1 MDDIIFEKDYRETE
15 SAEYDK
21 WCDEV
26 FDRAVNCGMLKAYSE
41 AMDKIPKIIVPED
54 KKNYEYLLE
63 RCDAFVKQHR
73 GYIKG
78 IVDYHRW
85 HAEINMFLPFAEFDD
100 SEDLAF
106 LKEIAEKSQTVCFSP
121 EEEGG
126 IRVHIFINY
135 FEELMSAEHKS
146 YIEYDA
152 IMQDKKLSELLGIPE
167 LSDEEKELALK
178 MKGILDRIDE
188 ETRIDRATVI
198 FFGPV
203 VALANLGA
211 SLTQVFASAD
221 RVLDLLDEQPVTA
234 DVTDGTD
241 TAFAGA
247 AAEHVN
253 FAYANEEVLH
263 DLSLTIPEKKIVGIT
278 GRSGSGKSTFLRLL
292 MRFWDVSSGSI
303 RFGAEDI
310 RRVNTAALREQE
322 SLVTQETE
330 LFDDTIENNIRIA
343 KRDATREE
351 VEAACKKAALDGFI
365 HSLPKGYDTPV
376 GELGGAL
383 SGGERQRIGVARAFL
398 HDAPF
403 LLLDEPTSNLDSLN
417 EGVILKAVR
426 AECKDKTVLLVSHRK
441 STMAAADVSFSVE
454 SGRLS

>member
-167 LSDEEKELALK
+167 LSDEEVKAEC
-178 MKGILDRIDE
+178 
-188 ETRIDRATVI
+188 V
-198 FFGPV
+198 
-203 VALANLGA
+203 
-211 SLTQVFASAD
+211 
-221 RVLDLLDEQPVTA
+221 
-234 DVTDGTD
+234 VTDEGNEILEIKNI
-241 TAFAGA
+241 A
-247 AAEHVN
+247 VN
-253 FAYANEEVLH
+253 
-263 DLSLTIPEKKIVGIT
+263 PENQG
-278 GRSGSGKSTFLRLL
+278 
-292 MRFWDVSSGSI
+292 
-303 RFGAEDI
+303 
-310 RRVNTAALREQE
+310 
-322 SLVTQETE
+322 
-330 LFDDTIENNIRIA
+330 
-343 KRDATREE
+343 
-351 VEAACKKAALDGFI
+351 
-365 HSLPKGYDTPV
+365 KGYGKALIDFLASKYADEYSVLQV
-376 GELGGAL
+376 GTGDSPLTVPFYEKCGFVRSHKIPKFFTDNYDHPIYEGGVQL
-383 SGGERQRIGVARAFL
+383 IDMVYLQRHI
-398 HDAPF
+398 
-403 LLLDEPTSNLDSLN
+403 
-417 EGVILKAVR
+417 
-426 AECKDKTVLLVSHRK
+426 
-441 STMAAADVSFSVE
+441 
-454 SGRLS
+454 

>member
-63 RCDAFVKQHR
+63 RCD
-73 GYIKG
+73 
-78 IVDYHRW
+78 
-85 HAEINMFLPFAEFDD
+85 
-100 SEDLAF
+100 

-188 ETRIDRATVI
+188 ETRIDRATA
-198 FFGPV
+198 FR
-203 VALANLGA
+203 A
-211 SLTQVFASAD
+211 
-221 RVLDLLDEQPVTA
+221 VLDKMAKEPEENWSLHYMATLLEA
-234 DVTDGTD
+234 L
-241 TAFAGA
+241 
-247 AAEHVN
+247 
-253 FAYANEEVLH
+253 LH
-263 DLSLTIPEKKIVGIT
+263 
-278 GRSGSGKSTFLRLL
+278 F
-292 MRFWDVSSGSI
+292 M
-303 RFGAEDI
+303 
-310 RRVNTAALREQE
+310 
-322 SLVTQETE
+322 
-330 LFDDTIENNIRIA
+330 
-343 KRDATREE
+343 
-351 VEAACKKAALDGFI
+351 
-365 HSLPKGYDTPV
+365 
-376 GELGGAL
+376 
-383 SGGERQRIGVARAFL
+383 
-398 HDAPF
+398 
-403 LLLDEPTSNLDSLN
+403 LN
-417 EGVILKAVR
+417 EGNEKID
-426 AECKDKTVLLVSHRK
+426 EEEHN
-441 STMAAADVSFSVE
+441 E
-454 SGRLS
+454 Q

>member
-121 EEEGG
+121 DEEGG

-178 MKGILDRIDE
+178 MKGILDRIDD
-188 ETRIDRATVI
+188 ETRIDRTTA
-198 FFGPV
+198 FR
-203 VALANLGA
+203 A
-211 SLTQVFASAD
+211 
-221 RVLDLLDEQPVTA
+221 VLDKMTKEPEENWSLHYMATLLEA
-234 DVTDGTD
+234 LLY
-241 TAFAGA
+241 FML
-247 AAEHVN
+247 
-253 FAYANEEVLH
+253 NEGN
-263 DLSLTIPEKKIVGIT
+263 EKI
-278 GRSGSGKSTFLRLL
+278 
-292 MRFWDVSSGSI
+292 D
-303 RFGAEDI
+303 
-310 RRVNTAALREQE
+310 
-322 SLVTQETE
+322 
-330 LFDDTIENNIRIA
+330 
-343 KRDATREE
+343 EE
-351 VEAACKKAALDGFI
+351 VEKLQSKFQKDNDSIENKLSNLYEKLEREEQQATATTTDTLISIGTTLLGAFFGKSVLTKTNMGKVASSAKGASRILKERNDIKYVEADILQLQEEQKALQDNLENEI
-365 HSLPKGYDTPV
+365 EK
-376 GELGGAL
+376 
-383 SGGERQRIGVARAFL
+383 IN
-398 HDAPF
+398 
-403 LLLDEPTSNLDSLN
+403 TSNLSSNYEIEEIFIKPKRSDIYNIKL
-417 EGVILKAVR
+417 E
-426 AECKDKTVLLVSHRK
+426 LLWK
-441 STMAAADVSFSVE
+441 E
-454 SGRLS
+454 Q